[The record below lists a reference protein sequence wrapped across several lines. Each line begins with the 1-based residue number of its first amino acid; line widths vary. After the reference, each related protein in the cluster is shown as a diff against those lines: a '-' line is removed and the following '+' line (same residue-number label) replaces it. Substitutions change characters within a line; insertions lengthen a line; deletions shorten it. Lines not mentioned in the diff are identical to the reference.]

1 MKKKKKKKLQVALVS
16 SSVHPL
22 YITLRNIVN
31 FVLTESVRDK

>member
-1 MKKKKKKKLQVALVS
+1 MKKKLQVALV

-22 YITLRNIVN
+22 YITLRNIAN